1 MNYNRALAARYKG
14 LAAFY
19 MHKYKF
25 TRHMWRRFNSKA
37 IMHRRRAH
45 AFGIRARKYWAM
57 VIKYQAQ
64 WRKDSVFMVRTSM
77 DLASRRNQE
86 RNNLLSSESNTPLLS
101 DT

>member
-64 WRKDSVFMVRTSM
+64 WRKDSGLYGKDIHGSGFEKK
-77 DLASRRNQE
+77 SRKE
-86 RNNLLSSESNTPLLS
+86 
-101 DT
+101 